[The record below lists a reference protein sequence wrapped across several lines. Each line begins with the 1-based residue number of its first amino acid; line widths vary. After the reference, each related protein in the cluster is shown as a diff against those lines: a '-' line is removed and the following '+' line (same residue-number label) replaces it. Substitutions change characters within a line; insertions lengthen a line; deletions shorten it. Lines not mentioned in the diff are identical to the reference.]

1 MVGAHAATSRC
12 RLGLLLL
19 LVGLGAQQALACDGQ
34 PVATSLQAGPTSTDS
49 RWTETGADGRQLL
62 REAGTLTGA
71 ALTLAAHCGRWQA
84 ELDLAAL
91 HGTRDYAGQSNG
103 GMPVSTTARIEAQ
116 QLRLTALRL
125 LDASPMGGAWQA
137 GLRVELQRTAREL
150 ASVGAVLG
158 YPETHYH
165 ASLALGLRGHG
176 VLPAASSGWQWQ
188 SELWLGAGPT
198 GRIELRLP
206 HADAVT
212 LRSGTSRSL
221 EAAMGISHAMASGW
235 ESGLSLSWREQR
247 IAAGAASAL
256 WRGDV
261 LVGAARQ
268 PEHRLADAGL
278 QLWLGRRF

>member
-1 MVGAHAATSRC
+1 M
-12 RLGLLLL
+12 LLLA
-19 LVGLGAQQALACDGQ
+19 GLGAQQAMAFGCDDGP
-34 PVATSLQAGPTSTDS
+34 PVATSLQAGPTATSS

-71 ALTLAAHCGRWQA
+71 ALTLAAYCGRWQA
-84 ELDLAAL
+84 ELDLAAR

-103 GMPVSTTARIEAQ
+103 GMPVSTTASIEAQ
-116 QLRLTALRL
+116 QLRLTALRFL
-125 LDASPMGGAWQA
+125 EASQAGGAWQA
-137 GLRVELQRTAREL
+137 GLRVEVQRTAREL

-158 YPETHYH
+158 YPETHYQ
-165 ASLALGLRGHG
+165 ASLAVGLRGHG
-176 VLPAASSGWQWQ
+176 ALPAASSGWQWQ

-235 ESGLSLSWREQR
+235 EGGFRLSWREQR

-256 WRGDV
+256 WRGGV
-261 LVGAARQ
+261 LVGAALQ
-268 PEHRLADAGL
+268 PEHRLGDAGL

>member
-19 LVGLGAQQALACDGQ
+19 LAGLGAQQALACDGE

-49 RWTETGADGRQLL
+49 RWAETGADGRQLL

-71 ALTLAAHCGRWQA
+71 ALTLAARCGRWQA
-84 ELDLAAL
+84 ELDLAAR
-91 HGTRDYAGQSNG
+91 HGTRGYAGQSNG

-116 QLRLTALRL
+116 QLRLTALRQ
-125 LDASPMGGAWQA
+125 LDASPSGAAWQA
-137 GLRVELQRTAREL
+137 GLRLELQRTAREL

-158 YPETHYH
+158 YPETHHH
-165 ASLALGLRGHG
+165 ASLAAGLRGRG
-176 VLPAASSGWQWQ
+176 ALPAASSGWQWQ
-188 SELWLGAGPT
+188 SELWLGAGPA

-212 LRSGTSRSL
+212 LHSGTSRSL
-221 EAAMGISHAMASGW
+221 EAAVGISHATAGGW
-235 ESGLSLSWREQR
+235 ESGLRLSWREQR
-247 IAAGAASAL
+247 IAAGPASAL
-256 WRGDV
+256 WRGEV

-268 PEHRLADAGL
+268 PEHRLGDAGL